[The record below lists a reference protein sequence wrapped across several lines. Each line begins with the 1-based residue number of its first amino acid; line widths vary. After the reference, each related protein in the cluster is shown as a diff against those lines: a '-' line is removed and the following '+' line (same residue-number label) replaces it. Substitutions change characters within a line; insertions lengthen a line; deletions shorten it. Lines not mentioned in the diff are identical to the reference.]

1 MWIALTC
8 CLKHHARIHLYIH
21 TQACAHVRPCT
32 GSHVGVH
39 TPFSHSLPRQGP
51 ASFMASPCCPHSS
64 PLLLLE
70 VGTSYYAVAVV
81 KRSSNVTINTL
92 KGVRSCHT
100 GINRTVGWNVPVG
113 YLVDSGR
120 LSVMGCD
127 VLKGEGFGRAAASPA
142 GAPGFPSACRYSF
155 LLSPSR
161 PLDNLH
167 LAPHLRSSTV
177 PPPPWPSLSSFV
189 VSLPSVFHAGQP
201 GVATT

>member
-8 CLKHHARIHLYIH
+8 SLKHHAHIHLYIH

-113 YLVDSGR
+113 YLVTKFSR
-120 LSVMGCD
+120 QPLPRSY
-127 VLKGEGFGRAAASPA
+127 LP
-142 GAPGFPSACRYSF
+142 
-155 LLSPSR
+155 LLCNQAKIVKNFQNVEKR
-161 PLDNLH
+161 GDC
-167 LAPHLRSSTV
+167 
-177 PPPPWPSLSSFV
+177 
-189 VSLPSVFHAGQP
+189 FH
-201 GVATT
+201 

>member
-1 MWIALTC
+1 M
-8 CLKHHARIHLYIH
+8 
-21 TQACAHVRPCT
+21 CT
-32 GSHVGVH
+32 HPSPTASPGRV
-39 TPFSHSLPRQGP
+39 P

-113 YLVDSGR
+113 YLVESGR

-127 VLKGEGFGRAAASPA
+127 VLKGESLWHAGASPA
-142 GAPGFPSACRYSF
+142 GAPGFPSLCRYSCSPHSRPPES
-155 LLSPSR
+155 LPPGSPSSCTSFKEQHS
-161 PLDNLH
+161 PTPPMALPVLITPFCPPCWPAWCCH
-167 LAPHLRSSTV
+167 HFSFCLTVSPEHST
-177 PPPPWPSLSSFV
+177 LS
-189 VSLPSVFHAGQP
+189 H
-201 GVATT
+201 